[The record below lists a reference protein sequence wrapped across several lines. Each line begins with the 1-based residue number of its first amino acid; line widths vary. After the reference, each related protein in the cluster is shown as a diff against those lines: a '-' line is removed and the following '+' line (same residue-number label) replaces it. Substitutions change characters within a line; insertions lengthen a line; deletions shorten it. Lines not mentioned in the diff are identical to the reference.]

1 VPHRPPRAP
10 PARPGWPPW
19 CRGAARSLTRLA
31 PPPLRPQLPSINVA
45 QEFITFKNVSLESDK
60 YLCIRETGAQ
70 NMVVIVDMA
79 NPQAPVRRQISAD
92 SALMC
97 IDKKVIALKATVA
110 GTAGD
115 NLQVFNLDTKQ
126 KLKAHQMPESVEFW
140 KWITPTSLGMVTATS
155 VFHWDIEASGAAR
168 RRPPPG
174 PCSCAS
180 PPRCRRR
187 RCPARRRQPL
197 GPQDTQPSSRAAEQ
211 PPPLA
216 GADAAPG

>member
-1 VPHRPPRAP
+1 LHPP
-10 PARPGWPPW
+10 
-19 CRGAARSLTRLA
+19 LA
-31 PPPLRPQLPSINVA
+31 PQLLSINVA

-97 IDKKVIALKATVA
+97 VDKKVIALKATVA

-126 KLKAHQMPESVEFW
+126 KLKAHQMPESIEFW
-140 KWITPTSLGMVTATS
+140 KWITPTSLGLVTAAS
-155 VFHWDIEASGAAR
+155 VYHWDIEASAARQPLARPVAAGHTQRGGLWGERPRTQAAPLGAA
-168 RRPPPG
+168 G
-174 PCSCAS
+174 
-180 PPRCRRR
+180 
-187 RCPARRRQPL
+187 RRRQC
-197 GPQDTQPSSRAAEQ
+197 AAR
-211 PPPLA
+211 P
-216 GADAAPG
+216 ADAPPACLSPLPAGRQRAGQGV